1 MRVLGGCTVGPARR
15 SMPALPAGPA
25 PVCSAADRGGCYGCR
40 VQLRTVH
47 RALIAIAAAVCVLF
61 VASLSDTAFV
71 RLVLQEVVAPAV
83 PDAVHERDGKL
94 LVDVRN
100 PSRTPVAGARV
111 TVLWIRD
118 RRAYLA
124 GFAQTTENGR
134 AAFIGLPRG
143 ESWVLVDADG
153 RARASTRVVVGAEQR
168 LVEVVSRDEHRL
180 SVVVR
185 GDDRQGVAGARV
197 TLRCSDPLPFAG
209 ETDEEGKLELRRLCA
224 PPYAVEI
231 HADGYEPFTRNG
243 LMPSGGPLEVGL
255 RRLGSVLV
263 RVILEDGSPAPLST
277 VLLSSPTLWPAR
289 QTQTTAFGRST
300 IAGLPS
306 GTYDMRAERGDLV
319 SDVISGI
326 EVKNGEQ
333 TKVLIT
339 LRQGR
344 RVVVHVVA
352 GAHDDAPGVPDA
364 DVVLAEGGLSSF
376 PKQGRTGPDGMVT
389 LGPFAASELTAS
401 ARAEGYVSPGAVRVG
416 AQENAARIVMV
427 KAGRLVGDVVD
438 HRGFPVAGA
447 TLEVVGTDLSG
458 QPISETP
465 STQSFRQAHFAWALP
480 GPPALIPAGELGVM
494 PGPIPPIPHGQSTG
508 LTTTPGSTVPWVTD
522 RNGEFSIGPVP
533 PGRVGVI
540 VRHPAYVETVSDA
553 VTLGAGAEAR
563 IHVVLVAGGTI
574 EGVVLDDRRY
584 PIPGAL
590 VRISARDGSSDRTT
604 ITADDGSFVFSAVA
618 SDLLIAASPPE
629 APDRIAYEDKLQ
641 VGPDERKE
649 LEIVLQ
655 RSRDPVA
662 VTVRDD
668 RGYPV
673 DAAQVTAISLA
684 SDVTLRRTT
693 FTRADGTAQV
703 EDGSGIALRME
714 VSAPGY
720 ATVVKTFEAAPKDVT
735 VELRPGLR
743 ARGTVVARG
752 GRDRVEGA
760 RVTVFLRTGMQRLVT
775 NDKGEYELG
784 DLEAGELRVRVDHD
798 DYVAVEKT
806 LRIER
811 EGGSS
816 GVVELD
822 RIDLER
828 AGIIEGEVVDDR
840 GDPVAGARV
849 AKDQVP
855 EYLPV
860 GPLPPGVVVT
870 DAKGRFTLRGLPEG
884 EVTVEAYAPGVGRGK
899 EEKIA
904 VRADRTTARVRVRI
918 EKKAEQ
924 GGPVVKASVPITL
937 REATG
942 SAAGVLVAS
951 VVAGSGADRAGLKT
965 GDLIVRIDGV
975 IPSSVLDAQRRLT
988 GPERREVLLE
998 VQRGV
1003 ETLKVRVGREKLR
1016 K

>member
-1 MRVLGGCTVGPARR
+1 
-15 SMPALPAGPA
+15 
-25 PVCSAADRGGCYGCR
+25 

-47 RALIAIAAAVCVLF
+47 RALIAIAAVVCLLF

-71 RLVLQEVVAPAV
+71 RLVVQEIVAPAV

-94 LVDVRN
+94 LVAVRD

-111 TVLWIRD
+111 TVLWLRD

-124 GFAQTTENGR
+124 GFAQTDENGR
-134 AAFIGLPRG
+134 AAFTSLPRG

-153 RARASTRVVVGAEQR
+153 RARASTQVVVAAEQR

-185 GDDRQGVAGARV
+185 GDDQQGVAGARV

-209 ETDEEGKLELRRLCA
+209 DTGEDGKLELRRLCA
-224 PPYAVEI
+224 PPYALEV
-231 HADGYEPFTRNG
+231 HADGYESYTRSG
-243 LMPSGGPLEVGL
+243 LMPSGGTFEVGL

-319 SDVISGI
+319 SDITSGV

-333 TKVLIT
+333 TKVLLT

-352 GAHDDAPGVPDA
+352 GAADAPGVPDA
-364 DVVLAEGGLSSF
+364 DVVLTEGGLSSF
-376 PKQGRTGPDGMVT
+376 PKQGRTGPDGTVM
-389 LGPFAASELTAS
+389 LGPFAAIELTAS

-447 TLEVVGTDLSG
+447 SLEVVGTDLSG

-465 STQSFRQAHFAWALP
+465 STQAFRQAHFAWALP

-508 LTTTPGSTVPWVTD
+508 LTATPGGAAPWVTD

-584 PIPGAL
+584 PISGAF

-618 SDLLIAASPPE
+618 KDLLITASPPE

-655 RSRDPVA
+655 RSRDPIA
-662 VTVRDD
+662 VTVHDD
-668 RGYPV
+668 RGYPI
-673 DAAQVTAISLA
+673 DAAQVTVISLA

-693 FTRADGTAQV
+693 FTKADGTAKV
-703 EDGSGIALRME
+703 EDASGIALRME
-714 VSAPGY
+714 VSAPGH
-720 ATVVKTFEAAPKDVT
+720 ATVVKTFEAGPKEVT

-760 RVTVFLRTGMQRLVT
+760 RVTVLLRTGMQRLVT

-806 LRIER
+806 LRIAPDAAPGR
-811 EGGSS
+811 
-816 GVVELD
+816 VVELD
-822 RIDLER
+822 RIELER
-828 AGIIEGEVVDDR
+828 AGVIEGEVVDDR

-904 VRADRTTARVRVRI
+904 VRADRTTTRVRVRI

-924 GGPVVKASVPITL
+924 GGPAVTASVPITL
-937 REATG
+937 REAAG

-951 VVAGSGADRAGLKT
+951 VVPASGADRAGLKT

-998 VQRGV
+998 VQRGA
-1003 ETLKVRVGREKLR
+1003 ETLKLRVGREKLR
-1016 K
+1016 R